1 MGSRD
6 PKKFP
11 APVGP
16 CITGIIDMRGE
27 STNVMD
33 GYVIQEGVCP
43 AALVPVYWLQVK
55 TLARLIGKA
64 PPLPFSRS
72 LRRIIRGFIT
82 FVRGAY
88 HGSLANS
95 QVFLIMG
102 YDAQQG
108 CLALVDDRLKISFK
122 NAGRNDKVK
131 ELNKVL
137 ERFSHVINGTFVP
150 SPLWDSGIAGQT
162 MLTVHPVGGCAM
174 GRNARKGVVN
184 HKGQVRHIE
193 YL

>member
-16 CITGIIDMRGE
+16 CIAGIIDMRGE
-27 STNVMD
+27 STNVID

-43 AALVPVYWLQVK
+43 AALAPVYWLQVK

-64 PPLPFSRS
+64 PSLPFSQS
-72 LRRIIRGFIT
+72 LRKLYRGFIT
-82 FVRGAY
+82 FLRGAY

-102 YDAQQG
+102 YDDQQG
-108 CLALVDDRLKISFK
+108 YLDLVDDRLKVSFR
-122 NAGRNDKVK
+122 NAGRIDKVH

-150 SPLWDSGIAGQT
+150 SPLWGGGITNKT
-162 MLTVHPVGGCAM
+162 MLTVHPVGGCVMA
-174 GRNARKGVVN
+174 RNARRGVIN
-184 HKGQVRHIE
+184 HKGQVRYID
-193 YL
+193 